1 MIQVDGSSTSEG
13 AALPGERNDDAVRRF
28 VEQMAMIFNDFGF
41 PRMPA
46 RVLITL
52 MAAEDDALTA
62 TELSERLDVS
72 PAAISG
78 AVRYLMH
85 SGFIMREPAPGS
97 RSDRYRLPDDAWYE
111 ASVVKGQA
119 LISLADTAGEGA
131 AALGGETTTAGR
143 RMAEMQEFFL
153 FSRREIDAMV
163 IRWRELKASP
173 NSRRHTPSRVQD

>member
-1 MIQVDGSSTSEG
+1 V
-13 AALPGERNDDAVRRF
+13 PGERNDTAVRRF

-52 MAAEDDALTA
+52 MAAEDDALSA
-62 TELSERLDVS
+62 GDLGERLDVS

-85 SGFIMREPAPGS
+85 LGLIMREPAPGS

-111 ASVVKGQA
+111 ASVVKGEA
-119 LISLADTAGEGA
+119 LTSLADTAGEGA
-131 AALGGETTTAGR
+131 AALGETTTAGR

-163 IRWRELKASP
+163 SRWRELKASS
-173 NSRRHTPSRVQD
+173 NRSSSLDGR